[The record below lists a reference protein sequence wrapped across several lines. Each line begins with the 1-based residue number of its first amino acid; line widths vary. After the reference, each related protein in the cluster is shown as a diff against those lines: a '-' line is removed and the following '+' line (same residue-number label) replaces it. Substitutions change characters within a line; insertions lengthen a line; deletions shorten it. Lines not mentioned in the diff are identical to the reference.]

1 VKEWWC
7 VWGGAGRAGRTGQL
21 TDATIKRVTAGL
33 DAHALRDRYTQRV
46 AAQEEF
52 ALNLKK
58 KQLALKVGHVAG
70 VSHSCPHP
78 RRAGGGRNPQ
88 QRDAAGHGDHAQH
101 TAGCRTITVS

>member
-1 VKEWWC
+1 
-7 VWGGAGRAGRTGQL
+7 VWGQL

-58 KQLALKVGHVAG
+58 KQLALKVWSRGQPGALIPG
-70 VSHSCPHP
+70 FRSCARPKP
-78 RRAGGGRNPQ
+78 SPTAQRPGRLK
-88 QRDAAGHGDHAQH
+88 
-101 TAGCRTITVS
+101 IL